1 MECDLTRVE
10 TNISYTEDVK
20 DFLLKGNKDLMHPR
34 VRDTNPRQLIG
45 NAMNQLLFDRVD
57 VVELIISTDQ
67 SFCQNDYPS

>member
-45 NAMNQLLFDRVD
+45 NAINQLLFDRVD
-57 VVELIISTDQ
+57 VVVRRSSLLSQAAISI
-67 SFCQNDYPS
+67 C